1 MVIFSHLTCD
11 IEGINT
17 VFHHFEK
24 EEVRRKESR
33 GGGRRAGE
41 EGRVRRKDSGWG
53 RGKRGRGG
61 GVRRENGEWGRGWWG
76 CGVSG

>member
-1 MVIFSHLTCD
+1 MIFSHLTCD
-11 IEGINT
+11 TEGVNT

-53 RGKRGRGG
+53 RGEEGKRGRHEKEK
-61 GVRRENGEWGRGWWG
+61 R
-76 CGVSG
+76 